1 MPADLQISTYG
12 VDAPAIDFMP
22 LPTLVAERGSRV
34 LAVNPAWV
42 QLSGL
47 TECRSL
53 DQGWLQ
59 LIAEEERQ
67 RIQRALHRVLDGGG
81 LETLEQEIDGGDGTR
96 WTRWTFRRHEHEGRP
111 VVVMVV
117 IDLDAEHHLQVDL
130 RHRAAHDA
138 LTGLV
143 NRAEFV
149 DLTARAMSRQDG
161 RVGVVYLDLDRFK
174 AINDEGGHRL
184 GDRVL
189 VAAARRLRTGV
200 RPSDVVG
207 RVGGDEFAVL
217 CHDLTHSDALEAV
230 AARLRAVMKAP
241 LEVDGRLYQVGVTT
255 GVAVSTPDATPEDLI
270 DSADRAMYASKSRRY
285 MGPPSAVV
293 RAGGPLADRDHGR
306 GRRRPG
312 SGPDRDREPGQA
324 EQVLQHL
331 YNARLSLESC
341 ALAAAAAGSVDDLWS
356 AIEEVD
362 AVLYCLCP
370 DGAGPGRLG
379 PRPVRS
385 AQRGPHT

>member
-1 MPADLQISTYG
+1 MSADLQTSMYG

-22 LPTLVAERGSRV
+22 LPTLVAERQSRV

-59 LIAEEERQ
+59 LIAEGERQ
-67 RIQRALHRVLDGGG
+67 RIQRTLHRVLDGGG
-81 LETLEQEIDGGDGTR
+81 LETLEQEIDGGSGTR
-96 WTRWTFRRHEHEGRP
+96 WTRWTFRRHDHDGRP

-117 IDLDAEHHLQVDL
+117 VDLDAEHHLQVDL
-130 RHRAAHDA
+130 RHRATHDA

-143 NRAEFV
+143 NRAEFL

-174 AINDEGGHRL
+174 VVNDLGGHQL

-189 VAAARRLRTGV
+189 VAAARRLHTGV

-217 CHDLTHSDALEAV
+217 CHDLTQSDALELL

-241 LEVDGRLYQVGVTT
+241 LEVDGQLYQVGVTT
-255 GVAVSTPDATPEDLI
+255 GVAVSTPEATPEDLV

-293 RAGGPLADRDHGR
+293 RAGGSIADRDHGR

-324 EQVLQHL
+324 ELVLQHL

-341 ALAAAAAGSVDDLWS
+341 ALAAASGTVDDLWS
-356 AIEEVD
+356 AIDEVD
-362 AVLYCLCP
+362 AVLLCLCP
-370 DGAGPGRLG
+370 DGPGAGRPE
-379 PRPVRS
+379 PRPIRPTQSGRRS
-385 AQRGPHT
+385 